1 MPIFRRQ
8 HKGGFTEVKIITFS
22 QGDILEM
29 KKPHPCGASRMRVLR
44 VGSDVRVVCLGCER
58 DMTIPRVKLE
68 RAVKRVIMLDDENL
82 SK

>member
-1 MPIFRRQ
+1 
-8 HKGGFTEVKIITFS
+8 
-22 QGDILEM
+22 
-29 KKPHPCGASRMRVLR
+29 MRVLR